1 MKIFTKSVL
10 VAVAMMAG
18 ATTANAQSWID
29 DSENWV
35 ELTGADWHQ
44 WKGEVDGLG
53 FEACD
58 KNASM
63 VMNPDDPSVPATAA
77 ITDSRNSDIGAGTAI
92 FGAANIEHNTYA
104 DISDYDY
111 LIIFGSCSGEN
122 PGDGMR
128 IMCNRIHVE
137 GAWKQVNTNFFSEI
151 NGQPNE
157 YYNADLGCLA
167 IPISIFKTI
176 PVNQNDPD
184 PAQAARQAEIDA
196 GIGKGAERVDD
207 FVHLH
212 CLKNAWGGSF
222 PINVS
227 SIYVWKAGGETA
239 IKTIKNEVAEDGAYY
254 NLQGQRVDNPA
265 KGLFIHNGKKVILK

>member
-35 ELTGADWHQ
+35 ELSGADWHQ

-77 ITDSRNSDIGAGTAI
+77 ITDDRNKDIGGGAAI

-176 PVNQNDPD
+176 PVNQNSPD

-196 GIGKGAERVDD
+196 GIVGGAERVDD
-207 FVHLH
+207 FVHFH

>member
-1 MKIFTKSVL
+1 
-10 VAVAMMAG
+10 
-18 ATTANAQSWID
+18 
-29 DSENWV
+29 
-35 ELTGADWHQ
+35 
-44 WKGEVDGLG
+44 
-53 FEACD
+53 
-58 KNASM
+58 
-63 VMNPDDPSVPATAA
+63 
-77 ITDSRNSDIGAGTAI
+77 
-92 FGAANIEHNTYA
+92 
-104 DISDYDY
+104 
-111 LIIFGSCSGEN
+111 
-122 PGDGMR
+122 
-128 IMCNRIHVE
+128 MCNCIHVE

-176 PVNQNDPD
+176 PVNQNSPD

-196 GIGKGAERVDD
+196 GIVGGAERVDD
-207 FVHLH
+207 FVHFH

-227 SIYVWKAGGETA
+227 SIYVWKAGGVSG

-254 NLQGQRVDNPA
+254 NLQGQRVDNPT

>member
-35 ELTGADWHQ
+35 ELTDADWHQ

-53 FEACD
+53 FAACD

-77 ITDSRNSDIGAGTAI
+77 ITDDRNKDIGGGAAI
-92 FGAANIEHNTYA
+92 FGAANIEYNIYA
-104 DISDYDY
+104 DITGYDY

-122 PGDGMR
+122 PGAGMR
-128 IMCNRIHVE
+128 IMCNRIHEE
-137 GAWKQVNTNFFSEI
+137 GAWKQVNTNFFAEI
-151 NGQPNE
+151 DGQPNE
-157 YYNADLGCLA
+157 YYNAELGCLA
-167 IPISIFKTI
+167 IPISTFMTR
-176 PVNQNDPD
+176 PVEQNTPNS
-184 PAQAARQAEIDA
+184 AFLARQAEIDA
-196 GIGKGAERVDD
+196 GLVAGTERVDD
-207 FVHLH
+207 FVHFH

-227 SIYVWKAGGETA
+227 SIYVWKAGGTSG